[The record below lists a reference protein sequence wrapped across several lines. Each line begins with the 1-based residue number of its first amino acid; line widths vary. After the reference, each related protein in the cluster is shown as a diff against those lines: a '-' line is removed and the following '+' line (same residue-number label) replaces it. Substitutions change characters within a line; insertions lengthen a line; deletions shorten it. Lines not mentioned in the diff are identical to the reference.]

1 MRFIFTFY
9 YNYKDTTMKKFL
21 DQKIILIKQ
30 NRNIFLRNCKLIT
43 IDNYMK
49 ILIGTELNSSFN
61 KFHKK

>member
-1 MRFIFTFY
+1 MRFIFIFY
-9 YNYKDTTMKKFL
+9 FNYKDTTMKKFL

-49 ILIGTELNSSFN
+49 ILIGTELNSNFN